1 MKQSLELK
9 LQHKLKLTPS
19 LKQQLT
25 LLMLPKTELEQTV
38 KQELEENPFLEEIV
52 NIEPEESIKE
62 PLVDYASYT
71 DEESNY
77 RIRNLTYK
85 PSLYDI
91 IDTQI
96 ELEFD
101 GFEKEIAREIVSNI
115 DERGFLEVSVEE
127 IAKRL
132 NVPTETV
139 EKVRRKITRLEPLGI
154 ASKDLKEFL
163 LIQFSEI
170 FGRDEIAEKLIRED
184 LEKINNVEYLKSK
197 YGISEDE
204 LEKRIS
210 MIRTLLP
217 YPTFNFDSETPPYV
231 EPDIFIYEKDG
242 DFVVE
247 INETG
252 IPKLKLTNQ
261 YRRLIN
267 KKELS
272 PETRKFLEEKLQ
284 KAIGIVKGIQQRREN
299 LRKIV
304 EALVKHQKEFL
315 KKGKMYLKPLK
326 MKDIAEEVGIHE
338 STVSRIISGKYAQ
351 TPIGVLPL
359 KAFFSKS
366 LSSISG
372 EVSTE
377 KIKLMIKD
385 IIEKED
391 KTKPLSDEAI
401 AKMLRDRGINIA
413 RRTVAKY
420 RQELKIPGTRERRVK
435 K

>member
-1 MKQSLELK
+1 MKQTLRLK
-9 LQHKLKLTPS
+9 IQQKLKLTPS
-19 LKQQLT
+19 LKQQLK
-25 LLMLPKTELEQTV
+25 LLMLPKVELEQTV
-38 KQELEENPFLEEIV
+38 KQELEENPFLDEIV
-52 NIEPEESIKE
+52 NIEPEFESKE
-62 PLVDYASYT
+62 PLIDYASYI
-71 DEESNY
+71 DEESSY
-77 RIRNLTYK
+77 RIKNLTYK

-96 ELEFD
+96 ELEFEGLD
-101 GFEKEIAREIVSNI
+101 KEIAKEIVSNI
-115 DERGFLEVSVEE
+115 DEKGFLEVSVDE
-127 IAKRL
+127 IAKKF
-132 NVPTETV
+132 NVPV
-139 EKVRRKITRLEPLGI
+139 EKVESIRKKITRLEPLGI

-163 LIQFSEI
+163 LIQFREV
-170 FGRDEIAEKLIRED
+170 FGRDSVTEKIIEED
-184 LEKINNVEYLKSK
+184 LVNISNISYLREK
-197 YGISEDE
+197 YGLPEEEIER
-204 LEKRIS
+204 RIS
-210 MIRTLLP
+210 MIRSLLP

-247 INETG
+247 INEIG

-261 YRRLIN
+261 YRKLIN

-272 PETRKFLEEKLQ
+272 PETKSFLEEKLQ
-284 KAIGIVKGIQQRREN
+284 KAVGIIKGIQQRREN

-326 MKDIAEEVGIHE
+326 MKDIAEEVGLHE

-366 LSSISG
+366 LSSDTG

-391 KTKPLSDEAI
+391 KAKPFSDDAI
-401 AKMLRDRGINIA
+401 ANILKKQGINIA

-420 RQELKIPGTRERRVK
+420 RKELKIPGTRERRVK
-435 K
+435 R